1 MCTTG
6 KGLTNNN
13 KNVHPSFFKKLLTF
27 YECFYCIVLCE
38 YMAQW
43 KMYLREIKVFKEI
56 INDIEKSEYKRWKKD
71 DFDLHGNCVIQIY

>member
-13 KNVHPSFFKKLLTF
+13 KIVHPSFFKKLLTF

-43 KMYLREIKVFKEI
+43 KIYTRNQSVFK
-56 INDIEKSEYKRWKKD
+56 KR
-71 DFDLHGNCVIQIY
+71 